1 MDVKE
6 LDYVWMIS
14 KFFEEHNFSESSL
27 SICSVS
33 EGIKDFLYS
42 YDSSSPSISGLPNNS
57 VGPFPESSSDLIL
70 LANMGIDICRG
81 LIV

>member
-33 EGIKDFLYS
+33 EGIKDFLHSYYS
-42 YDSSSPSISGLPNNS
+42 TRPPIGSLPNNPIRS
-57 VGPFPESSSDLIL
+57 FTESSSNLIF
-70 LANMGIDICRG
+70 LADMGVNIGRG